1 MEVRAPHSSYRIDV
15 AAVRV
20 DRGSAAVS
28 TVAIFE
34 CKQSRSDLVRD
45 NRRVEKLKHLL
56 KHLQDRRTKLE
67 ALLATH
73 YPSLKTS
80 DCLFPE
86 WASFDFS
93 SIDHKGYRQ
102 TIQKL
107 ARVQRQLT
115 RNIKFDLVTRYRLG
129 NLHYLVTPVGMIDPS
144 ELPLGWGLLE
154 ADSDGG
160 TSEKTLPTRFSQTA
174 IIDWLVQIGKAS
186 TTREIRAV
194 LEGRYLRRP
203 VGGAGPPLGWTT
215 DVAPMP

>member
-1 MEVRAPHSSYRIDV
+1 M
-15 AAVRV
+15 
-20 DRGSAAVS
+20 
-28 TVAIFE
+28 
-34 CKQSRSDLVRD
+34 
-45 NRRVEKLKHLL
+45 
-56 KHLQDRRTKLE
+56 
-67 ALLATH
+67 
-73 YPSLKTS
+73 S

-93 SIDHKGYRQ
+93 SIDHKGYKQ

-154 ADSDGG
+154 VDSDGG
-160 TSEKTLPTRFSQTA
+160 TSEKTLPARFNQTA

-186 TTREIRAV
+186 TTREIRALHERRCWQR
-194 LEGRYLRRP
+194 LEG
-203 VGGAGPPLGWTT
+203 GASTSPAGLG
-215 DVAPMP
+215 DR